1 MVRSVLDNR
10 ASPVLGKAGFPR
22 VELNPS
28 ENQEAT
34 TGCGTPVL
42 YIVPLAANPVCPIKT
57 GLKNESLSLGLMRH
71 DETPGLG
78 MIRIDDVGTDL
89 PPDYCTL
96 TGF

>member
-1 MVRSVLDNR
+1 MVKSVLDNR
-10 ASPVLGKAGFPR
+10 ASPILGKVGLLPR
-22 VELNPS
+22 VELGSS

-42 YIVPLAANPVCPIKT
+42 YIIPLAANPVCPMET
-57 GLKNESLSLGLMRH
+57 GLKNGSLSLGLMRH

-89 PPDYCTL
+89 PPDYAP
-96 TGF
+96 

>member
-1 MVRSVLDNR
+1 
-10 ASPVLGKAGFPR
+10 
-22 VELNPS
+22 
-28 ENQEAT
+28 
-34 TGCGTPVL
+34 
-42 YIVPLAANPVCPIKT
+42 LAANPVCPIKT